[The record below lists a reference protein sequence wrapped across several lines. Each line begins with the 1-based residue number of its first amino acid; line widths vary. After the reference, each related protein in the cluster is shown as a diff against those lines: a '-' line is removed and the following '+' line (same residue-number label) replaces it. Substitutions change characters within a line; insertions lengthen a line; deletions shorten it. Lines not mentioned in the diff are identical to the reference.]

1 MGFLH
6 TALCMIFLFSCFN
19 NVTMHNEGVYIPFPS
34 CALQLSSLELISIY
48 LTLIILKCLL
58 STKGRELKAQGPIT
72 VYKCASLNLHI
83 NVCATI
89 SRCFQKW
96 CWLVQLFSAS
106 ALACLICWRCSCIR
120 TTLDFIHIYFLSTMT
135 KQ

>member
-1 MGFLH
+1 MGVLH
-6 TALCMIFLFSCFN
+6 IALCMLLLFSYFN

-48 LTLIILKCLL
+48 LTLTILKFLL
-58 STKGRELKAQGPIT
+58 STKGRELKVQCPIT
-72 VYKCASLNLHI
+72 IYKCASLNLHI

-96 CWLVQLFSAS
+96 CWFVQLFSAS
-106 ALACLICWRCSCIR
+106 TLAHLICWRCSCIILPR
-120 TTLDFIHIYFLSTMT
+120 LKNFMGSCP
-135 KQ
+135 